1 MGSSG
6 ALMVKASD
14 RSGELNP
21 YEQFRQECTEEV
33 KLQGEDTE
41 FLATTQEWID
51 RSMHSKYSLHFEW
64 LGRPI
69 IQYPQDLVAMQ
80 EILFGVKPD
89 LIIETGVAHGGSLIF
104 YSSMLEL
111 IASCGGPSEA
121 TVLGIDIEIRS
132 HNREAIEAHP
142 MAHRIQLI
150 EGSSTAPT
158 VVDEVKSV
166 ASRFGRVLV
175 CLDSLHSCEHVL
187 AELRAYAPLTSVG
200 SYCVVFDTIAEKL
213 PQSYF
218 DAKDRR
224 CAPGDSPMT
233 AVNKFLDN
241 NSDFEVDR
249 SVFDKLLISVAPG
262 GYLKR
267 VS

>member
-1 MGSSG
+1 M
-6 ALMVKASD
+6 ARASD
-14 RSGELNP
+14 WSNALKPN
-21 YEQFRQECTEEV
+21 EQFRHECAEEV
-33 KLQGEDTE
+33 RLQGTDSE
-41 FLATTQEWID
+41 FQATTQEWID

-69 IQYPQDLVAMQ
+69 IQYPQDIVAMQ
-80 EILFGVKPD
+80 EILFMVQPD
-89 LIIETGVAHGGSLIF
+89 LVIETGVAHGGSLVF

-121 TVLGIDIEIRS
+121 AVVGIDIEIRP
-132 HNREAIEAHP
+132 HNLEAIEAHP
-142 MAHRIQLI
+142 MAKRIRLI
-150 EGSSTAPT
+150 EGSSTAPA
-158 VVDEVKSV
+158 VVDDGRRIAAQSE
-166 ASRFGRVLV
+166 RVLV
-175 CLDSLHSCEHVL
+175 CLDSLHSHDHVL
-187 AELRAYAPLTSVG
+187 AELEAYAPLTSIG

-218 DAKDRR
+218 DAADRR

-233 AVNKFLDN
+233 AVNEFLGGN
-241 NSDFEVDR
+241 HDFEVDR
-249 SVFDKLLISVAPG
+249 SVSDKLLITVAPG

>member
-1 MGSSG
+1 MEEQLDQSSG
-6 ALMVKASD
+6 
-14 RSGELNP
+14 LNP
-21 YEQFRQECTEEV
+21 SEQFRHECAEEV
-33 KLQGEDTE
+33 RLQGEDLE

-64 LGRPI
+64 MGRPI
-69 IQYPQDLVAMQ
+69 IQYPQDIVAMQ
-80 EILFGVKPD
+80 EILFTVQPD
-89 LIIETGVAHGGSLIF
+89 LIIETGVAHGGSLVF

-111 IASCGGPSEA
+111 ISSCGGPSEA
-121 TVLGIDIEIRS
+121 AVVGIDIEIRP

-142 MAHRIQLI
+142 MAKRIRLI
-150 EGSSTAPT
+150 EGSSTAAT
-158 VVDEVKSV
+158 VVDEVQSIAAQCKQ
-166 ASRFGRVLV
+166 VLV
-175 CLDSLHSCEHVL
+175 CLDSLHSAQHVL
-187 AELRAYAPLTSVG
+187 AELQAYAPLTSVG

-218 DAKDRR
+218 DAADRR
-224 CAPGDSPMT
+224 CAPGNSPMT
-233 AVNKFLDN
+233 AVHEFLGSN
-241 NSDFEVDR
+241 EDFEVDR

>member
-1 MGSSG
+1 
-6 ALMVKASD
+6 MVRASD
-14 RSGELNP
+14 WSNALKP
-21 YEQFRQECTEEV
+21 YEQFRHECAEEV
-33 KLQGEDTE
+33 KLQGEDSE

-51 RSMHSKYSLHFEW
+51 RSMHSRYSLHFEW

-69 IQYPQDLVAMQ
+69 IQYPQDIMAMQ
-80 EILFGVKPD
+80 EILFMVQPD
-89 LIIETGVAHGGSLIF
+89 LVIETGVAHGGSLVF

-121 TVLGIDIEIRS
+121 GVVGIDIEIRS

-142 MAHRIQLI
+142 MAQRIRLI
-150 EGSSTAPT
+150 EGSSIEPT
-158 VVDEVKSV
+158 VVDEVRRSAARCK
-166 ASRFGRVLV
+166 RVMV
-175 CLDSLHSCEHVL
+175 CLDSLHSYRHVL
-187 AELRAYAPLTSVG
+187 AELEAYAPLTSIG
-200 SYCVVFDTIAEKL
+200 SYCVVFDTIAETL

-218 DAKDRR
+218 DAADRR
-224 CAPGDSPMT
+224 CAPGNSPMT
-233 AVNKFLDN
+233 AVNEFLGSN
-241 NSDFEVDR
+241 HDFEVDR